1 MHFLPTEMVSFVTA
15 LFKKSI
21 AQPRAKQII
30 SSEFRHEAEAAGS
43 SHTHLPSQR
52 EVHEVG
58 LKGS

>member
-1 MHFLPTEMVSFVTA
+1 MHLLPTETVSFMTA

-21 AQPRAKQII
+21 AQPRAKQFI
-30 SSEFRHEAEAAGS
+30 SSEFGREAEAAGS

-52 EVHEVG
+52 EIHEVG